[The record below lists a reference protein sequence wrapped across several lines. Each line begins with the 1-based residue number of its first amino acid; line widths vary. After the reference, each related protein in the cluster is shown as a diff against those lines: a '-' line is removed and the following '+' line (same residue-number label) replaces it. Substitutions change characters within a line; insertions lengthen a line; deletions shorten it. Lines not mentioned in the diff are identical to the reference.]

1 MIIPL
6 DMIDKEIESAAF
18 EALDAKS
25 SDSNA
30 TGNGDNCLD
39 SAMSMYFRDVSYFP
53 VFSRKE
59 EIETAERIEAARKKV
74 LAAVL
79 SNRFLLVEVVHLIAK
94 LLGRQEVVED
104 LDEQSIE
111 DIPSLL
117 ELEAPKEQE
126 LFSLL
131 DKIWRDHTFNEETL
145 RHVLDSFRRIKISDR
160 QLEEIVLKFK
170 SYADSLDPVEMENRN
185 YVELRQDLE
194 SALQGVAELQ
204 VAKAQ
209 MTRANLRLV
218 FNVARRYT
226 GRGVQFM
233 DLVQEGNMGLM
244 RAVEKFDY
252 RKGFKFS
259 TYATWWI
266 RQGMIRAIHD
276 QARTIR
282 IPVHMQDLMGKVSR
296 ASVELIDHLGRKP
309 TPQEIAKRARL
320 PLDKVRDALEINQRK
335 FTVSLDEPI
344 GEDEGAGLGNLIAD
358 EEVGSPEETVILENA
373 SKQTRISLDILEPRE
388 ELILR
393 KRFGIGEYDEH
404 TLEEVSREL
413 GITRERVRQL
423 QNRALKRLKNYS
435 RTRRLPLAELFEEKK
450 N

>member
-1 MIIPL
+1 VIIPSET
-6 DMIDKEIESAAF
+6 IDRSAAF
-18 EALDAKS
+18 EALDNERSVDYQAK
-25 SDSNA
+25 
-30 TGNGDNCLD
+30 GNGDEHLD
-39 SAMSMYFRDVSYFP
+39 NAMTMYFRDVSYFP
-53 VFSRKE
+53 TFSRKK
-59 EIETAERIEAARKKV
+59 EIETAKRIETARKKV
-74 LAAVL
+74 VAAVL
-79 SNRFLLVEVVHLIAK
+79 SDRSLLEEVVHLIDR
-94 LLGRQEVVED
+94 LTGRLEPVEH
-104 LDEQSIE
+104 LDEKSLE
-111 DIPSLL
+111 HIPSLL

-126 LFSLL
+126 IFSLMDKEGRRNHDL
-131 DKIWRDHTFNEETL
+131 DEETIEQ
-145 RHVLDSFRRIKISDR
+145 VLNSFRRIKLTDR
-160 QLEEIVLKFK
+160 HLAEIVLRFK
-170 SYADSLDPVEMENRN
+170 SSVDSMDPVQMENRS
-185 YVELRQDLE
+185 YATLKEDLE
-194 SALQGVAELQ
+194 VALQAIAELEA
-204 VAKAQ
+204 AKAE

-218 FNVARRYT
+218 FNIARRYT

-282 IPVHMQDLMGKVSR
+282 IPVHMQDLMSKVSR
-296 ASVELIDHLGRKP
+296 ASVELLEHLGRKP
-309 TPQEIAKRARL
+309 TPQEIARRAKL
-320 PLDKVRDALEINQRK
+320 PLDKVRDALEVNKRK
-335 FTVSLDEPI
+335 YTVSLDEPL
-344 GEDEGAGLGNLIAD
+344 GEDEGSELGNLIAD
-358 EEVGSPEETVILENA
+358 EEVGSPEESVILENM
-373 SKQTRISLDILEPRE
+373 STQTRISLNILEPRE

-404 TLEEVSREL
+404 TLEEVSQEL

>member
-1 MIIPL
+1 VIIPL
-6 DMIDKEIESAAF
+6 ETLDTSTAF

-25 SDSNA
+25 LDSNA
-30 TGNGDNCLD
+30 EGSDNGYLD
-39 SAMSMYFRDVSYFP
+39 SAMTMYFRDVSYFP

-59 EIETAERIEAARKKV
+59 EIETAKRIEASRQKIV
-74 LAAVL
+74 AAML
-79 SNRFLLVEVVHLIAK
+79 SSRFLLEEIVRLIGRLTGRPGPVEHV
-94 LLGRQEVVED
+94 
-104 LDEQSIE
+104 DEESLE
-111 DIPSLL
+111 NIPSLL
-117 ELEAPKEQE
+117 ELEDFKDLD
-126 LFSLL
+126 LFSLAGKDRHIHDL
-131 DKIWRDHTFNEETL
+131 DEETIE
-145 RHVLDSFRRIKISDR
+145 HVLDSFRRIKLSDR
-160 QLEEIVLKFK
+160 HLEEIILRFK
-170 SYADSLDPVEMENRN
+170 SSIDSMGSVEMKNRTYVKFREN
-185 YVELRQDLE
+185 LE
-194 SALQGVAELQ
+194 TALQGIAELEA
-204 VAKAQ
+204 AKAQ

-218 FNVARRYT
+218 FNIAGKYT
-226 GRGVQFM
+226 GRGVPFM

-282 IPVHMQDLMGKVSR
+282 IPVHMQDLMSKVSR
-296 ASVELIDHLGRKP
+296 ASVELLEHLGRKP
-309 TPQEIAKRARL
+309 TPQEIAKRAKL
-320 PLDKVRDALEINQRK
+320 PLEKVRDALEVNMRK
-335 FTVSLDEPI
+335 YTVSLDEPL
-344 GEDEGAGLGNLIAD
+344 GEDEGSELGNLIAD
-358 EEVGSPEETVILENA
+358 EEVGSPEESTILQNA
-373 SKQTRISLDILEPRE
+373 SKQTRISLNILEPRE

-404 TLEEVSREL
+404 TLEEVSQEL